1 MERTELFKAK
11 NVQMLH
17 SSQERQKALHR
28 AAILQRYKLFK
39 LEMVCVEGP
48 EQIA

>member
-1 MERTELFKAK
+1 
-11 NVQMLH
+11 MLH

-28 AAILQRYKLFK
+28 AAVLQRYKLFK
-39 LEMVCVEGP
+39 SEMVCVKGP